1 MDSDGLLIMA
11 IMCMSKVVIMVED
24 GDEGLEEQL
33 TMVVVA
39 PEVLTVDEKV
49 VVLVELPEFAVDD
62 VEVLVAE
69 EVGHLVDVVLILQQP
84 QGGQEPGE
92 GTA

>member
-1 MDSDGLLIMA
+1 
-11 IMCMSKVVIMVED
+11 MSKVVIMVED

-49 VVLVELPEFAVDD
+49 VVLVELPELAVDD

-92 GTA
+92 GCKCDEG